1 MNEVSAYILLHAGLG
16 DLGSLCFLWVLAEI
30 INGKEEGLR
39 RARIVSVAGLIL
51 LFLSWIVGGYY
62 YVVTYG
68 KIVKPIILG
77 SAYSWAHGI
86 VMETKEH
93 VFLFIPLMAVV
104 VVIALFS
111 SKSFREMATKG
122 RTAVGALSALV
133 FLSSLSM
140 ALMGFLISAAARAA
154 LAAGT
159 VVAP

>member
-1 MNEVSAYILLHAGLG
+1 MSCCTRASETS
-16 DLGSLCFLWVLAEI
+16 GSLCFLWIVVEI

-39 RARIVSVAGLIL
+39 RARMFSAAGLIL
-51 LFLSWIVGGYY
+51 LLLSWIVGGYY

-68 KIVKPIILG
+68 KVVKPVILG
-77 SAYSWAHGI
+77 STYAWAHGVI
-86 VMETKEH
+86 METKEH
-93 VFLFIPLMAVV
+93 VFLLIPIMAAV

-111 SKSFREMATKG
+111 GKSFKEMAGKG
-122 RTAVGALSALV
+122 RTALGALSALV